1 MPTATARK
9 STPATPRKRRTRKAT
24 AKKVTPTPLNT
35 TVETKLNGDPIVT
48 ETVKE
53 EVKVDLISREQY
65 IADAKARWS
74 IHQYEIQEL
83 WKDLQV
89 VGTWIVTHSKTA
101 YEYSKKSYDRAF
113 NQTT

>member
-9 STPATPRKRRTRKAT
+9 TSTATPRKRRTRKAT

-53 EVKVDLISREQY
+53 VKVDVQRRNLTELNGLELVILPLVYLEGFVKF
-65 IADAKARWS
+65 IL
-74 IHQYEIQEL
+74 QETGVL
-83 WKDLQV
+83 ETV
-89 VGTWIVTHSKTA
+89 
-101 YEYSKKSYDRAF
+101 
-113 NQTT
+113 

>member
-35 TVETKLNGDPIVT
+35 TVESNLNGAPIVT

-53 EVKVDLISREQY
+53 EVKVDVQRRNLTELNGLELVILPLVYLEGFVKLILKETGVL
-65 IADAKARWS
+65 
-74 IHQYEIQEL
+74 ET
-83 WKDLQV
+83 V
-89 VGTWIVTHSKTA
+89 
-101 YEYSKKSYDRAF
+101 
-113 NQTT
+113 

>member
-9 STPATPRKRRTRKAT
+9 STTAPRKRRTRKAT
-24 AKKVTPTPLNT
+24 AKTPTPLNT
-35 TVETKLNGDPIVT
+35 TVESKLNGEPIVT

-53 EVKVDLISREQY
+53 EVKVNLISREQY

-89 VGTWIVTHSKTA
+89 VGKWIVTHSKTA
-101 YEYSKKSYDRAF
+101 YEYSKKSYDQAF
-113 NQTT
+113 N

>member
-48 ETVKE
+48 ETDKE
-53 EVKVDLISREQY
+53 EVKVDVKRRNLTELNGLELVILPLVYLEGFVKF
-65 IADAKARWS
+65 IL
-74 IHQYEIQEL
+74 QETGVL
-83 WKDLQV
+83 DTV
-89 VGTWIVTHSKTA
+89 
-101 YEYSKKSYDRAF
+101 
-113 NQTT
+113 